1 MKNSIKVM
9 AVIAALCLTACGS
22 TDSSAEDSG
31 KLTLASSTTTTAA
44 ATEASADATTTTEA
58 ETTTTATTAETTKE
72 TKKETTKE
80 TTKEATEESV
90 DEADSSEA
98 PADPAPTAPEPEPV
112 PVVRE
117 TKFAVT
123 YNGVTFNV
131 GDTFSAI
138 EQSLGKQS
146 ADPQQGQACVDDAP
160 DSTLYY
166 YPQLTI
172 EVNNDK
178 IIRIEMGENMYY
190 GDQTAK
196 TAKGAAIGGN
206 VSDLEAAY
214 GKENDGDGYGFR
226 SYYDAETDTYMD
238 VVYIEDEIL
247 SISVHVPFN

>member
-22 TDSSAEDSG
+22 TDSSTEDSG

-44 ATEASADATTTTEA
+44 AAEDSAEDTSSAADTTTTTA
-58 ETTTTATTAETTKE
+58 ETTTTTTTAETTK
-72 TKKETTKE
+72 K

-98 PADPAPTAPEPEPV
+98 PADPAPADPEPEPA

-117 TKFAVT
+117 TRFACT
-123 YNGVTFNV
+123 YNGVIFNV

-146 ADPQQGQACVDDAP
+146 ADPQKAQACIDGAP
-160 DSTLYY
+160 DSTQYY
-166 YPQLTI
+166 YPQMTI

-178 IIRIEMGENMYY
+178 ILMITLGDNMYY
-190 GDQTAK
+190 GDQAAK
-196 TAKGAAIGGN
+196 TAKGIAPGGKLA
-206 VSDLEAAY
+206 DLEAAY
-214 GKENDGDGYGFR
+214 GNDGDDDGFGFR
-226 SYYDAETDTYMD
+226 KFYDAESDTCLD
-238 VVYIEDEIL
+238 VVYVDDEIL
-247 SISVHVPFN
+247 SITIHVPFN

>member
-58 ETTTTATTAETTKE
+58 ETTTTAEESKEADTTTTAADT
-72 TKKETTKE
+72 
-80 TTKEATEESV
+80 EATTTTTTTAAAT
-90 DEADSSEA
+90 EATTTTTTTAA
-98 PADPAPTAPEPEPV
+98 PAADPAPAAK
-112 PVVRE
+112 E

-138 EQSLGKQS
+138 EQSLGKQA
-146 ADPQQGQACVDDAP
+146 ADPQKAQACIDDAP
-160 DSTLYY
+160 DSTQYY
-166 YPQLTI
+166 YPQMTI

-178 IIRIEMGENMYY
+178 ILMITLGDNFYN
-190 GDQTAK
+190 GDQTPK
-196 TAKGAAIGGN
+196 TAKGVAANGKLA
-206 VSDLEAAY
+206 DLEAAY
-214 GKENDGDGYGFR
+214 GKGDEDDGFGYR
-226 SYYDAETDTYMD
+226 KYTDAASNTVMD
-238 VVYIEDEIL
+238 VIYSDEDL
-247 SISVHVPFN
+247 FSITIHVPFN